1 MKHLTEINKKIQQNE
16 HKLIEWI
23 NSETEELFIPLYT
36 SVDLRISNSKIAP
49 VDTNIFPA
57 GFNNLSEQFRD
68 RASELFKDYFTREY
82 PNVETILIVPEL
94 HTRNP
99 FYWENISAIQSILE
113 NVNYKVQ
120 VGIVSDDM
128 TQDEVIFQALEGKEV
143 TAYRVMKEGH
153 KAVTSKLTPDLL
165 LINNDFSEKCP
176 KKLRDVIQ
184 PIEPPVE
191 IGWHTRKKNIH
202 FEFYNQL
209 AGEVA
214 SIIDIDPTLI
224 NVQTVSAEGVNFDY
238 PEDRGKA
245 AVIADD
251 MLEVLKQQYSD
262 AGIDDDPYL
271 FVKSNSGTYGM
282 AVLSVPDGDGIR
294 SLNSEKR
301 KRMRVSKG
309 GSPVRDVV
317 IQEGIPT
324 CSRLDSDIMAEP
336 VYYLVDAQVAGGFLR
351 VNKGK
356 SDHENLNTRGMEFA
370 PMVVSDEESE
380 LLNNGYLSPV
390 HKLITCIATIA
401 AGYEIEKIIDE
412 GGCGEEST

>member
-1 MKHLTEINKKIQQNE
+1 MKYLTGINKQIQQNQ

-36 SVDLRISNSKIAP
+36 SVDLRISSSKIAP

-57 GFNNLSEQFRD
+57 GFNNLSQQFRD

-82 PNVETILIVPEL
+82 PNVETILIIPEL

-99 FYWENISAIQSILE
+99 YYWENILAIQSILE

-120 VGIVSDDM
+120 VGLVSDDI
-128 TQDEVIFQALEGKEV
+128 TQDEVTFQALGGKEV
-143 TAYRVMKEGH
+143 TAYKVMNEGH

-184 PIEPPVE
+184 PVEPPVE

-209 AGEVA
+209 ASEVA
-214 SIIDIDPTLI
+214 SIIGIDPTLM
-224 NVQTVSAEGVNFDY
+224 NVQTIAAEGINFDN
-238 PEDRGKA
+238 PEDREKA

-251 MLEVLKQQYSD
+251 MLEGLKREYRD
-262 AGIDDDPYL
+262 AGIADDPYL
-271 FVKSNSGTYGM
+271 FIKSNSGTYGM
-282 AVLSVPDGDGIR
+282 AVLSVPDGDAIR
-294 SLNSEKR
+294 SLNADKR
-301 KRMRVSKG
+301 KRMRVNKG
-309 GSPVRDVV
+309 GNPVRDVV

-324 CSRLDSDIMAEP
+324 CSRLDSDITAEP

-356 SDHENLNTRGMEFA
+356 SDHENLNTRGMQFA
-370 PMVVSDEESE
+370 PMIVSDQESE

-390 HKLITCIATIA
+390 HKLITCIASIA